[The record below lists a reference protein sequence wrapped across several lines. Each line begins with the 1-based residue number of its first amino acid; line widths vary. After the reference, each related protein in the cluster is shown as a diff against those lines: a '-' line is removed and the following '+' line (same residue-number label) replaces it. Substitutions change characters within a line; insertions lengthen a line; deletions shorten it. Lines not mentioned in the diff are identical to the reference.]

1 MSLVAMTDNKLLTT
15 IKSKPFLSGMLA
27 FMLLAAGLTLIFSA
41 LTPADKNTIPETKLV
56 TTNFDGSTSKLGSV
70 IYSGKKI
77 EVPSKLMV
85 AQFRVD
91 PTAAEQISQ
100 YLTSEYGL
108 DPIPQSENILIK
120 NQYSLFRDQKKEEFI
135 FAVDVSQQTTTNASL
150 SAQLDLADY
159 QSKQIINQDRA
170 FESAQLY
177 IQKLLPSFS
186 YRPIPSSAHY
196 YSADKTHLDE
206 TQQTQADVVEFE
218 LAPFIGEYPVLFEH
232 REYAPMKIMLDSSY
246 RVIRLIY
253 QFALFS
259 TALSKE
265 IDSISLET
273 AIENLNNGRGSI
285 VSAYQDAAEPL
296 NLEVVKDVDLTQ
308 VQIEYRVDQ
317 SSGLV
322 LPVYFFTGTA
332 KNNAGDTMRIQLFT
346 PAVKTLYSKE

>member
-1 MSLVAMTDNKLLTT
+1 MTDNKLLAT
-15 IKSKPFLSGMLA
+15 IKNKPLISGILA
-27 FMLLAAGLTLIFSA
+27 FALLAGGLTLIFSA
-41 LTPADKNTIPETKLV
+41 LTPTNKNSVPETKLV

-70 IYSGKKI
+70 VYSGKKLD
-77 EVPSKLMV
+77 VPSKLMV

-108 DPIPQSENILIK
+108 EPIPQSENILVK

-135 FAVDVSQQTTTNASL
+135 FAVDISKQITTNASL
-150 SAQLDLADY
+150 SAQLELTDY

-170 FESAQLY
+170 FESALLY
-177 IQKLLPSFS
+177 IQKLLPSFE

-196 YSADKTHLDE
+196 YSADKTHLDK
-206 TQQTQADVVEFE
+206 TQQTQADIIEFE

-232 REYAPMKIMLDSSY
+232 REYAPMKIMIDSSY
-246 RVIRLIY
+246 RVVRLIY
-253 QFALFS
+253 QFSLFS

-265 IDSISLET
+265 IATISLET
-273 AIENLNNGRGSI
+273 AVENLNNGRGSI
-285 VSAYQDAAEPL
+285 ISAYQDAIEPL
-296 NLEVVKDVDLTQ
+296 NLEVVKDVDLTEAQ
-308 VQIEYRVDQ
+308 LEYRVDQ

-332 KNNAGDTMRIQLFT
+332 KNSTGDTMRIQLIT
-346 PAVKTLYSKE
+346 AAVKTQYSKE